1 MIIECVSIIAS
12 PASQEDLRRGL
23 ASLVEPTQVRSGCIN
38 CQLYQNL
45 SDPNELRF
53 ESQWRT
59 TDEFIPYACS
69 DLYRTLL
76 ELLEMSVR
84 TPTVKFYEISASHGL
99 ELVRMVRER
108 HGVSGS
114 ARQSYRL

>member
-1 MIIECVSIIAS
+1 MIIEYVGIVAS
-12 PASQEDLRRGL
+12 PGSHHEEVRRGL
-23 ASLVEPTQVRSGCIN
+23 ASLVEPTQVTSGCIS

-53 ESQWRT
+53 ESQWQT
-59 TDEFIPYACS
+59 TDDFILYACS

-84 TPTVKFYEISASHGL
+84 TPTVKFYEISTTHGL
-99 ELVRMVRER
+99 ELIRMVRER
-108 HGVSGS
+108 HGVCGS
-114 ARQSYRL
+114 ARQSY